1 MNSYSQILQHNMYT
15 ETFCLKLVWADYSI
29 FSLHGAASFLWG
41 ESIISLVSFSRFTDS
56 MRTPVFY
63 CSLQV
68 APANSLVAAGII
80 MIEKHKLR
88 SCTEKLRSL

>member
-1 MNSYSQILQHNMYT
+1 MSSYSQILQYNMYT
-15 ETFCLKLVWADYSI
+15 EYLLFKLVWPDYII
-29 FSLHGAASFLWG
+29 FSLHVADFLWG

-68 APANSLVAAGII
+68 ASANSLVVAGII
-80 MIEKHKLR
+80 MIEKTQTTVVHWEL
-88 SCTEKLRSL
+88 CSL